1 MNGCRLSA
9 PLLSLLLCASAWS
22 AEQLG
27 WDTLE
32 TGLEV
37 GIFQAPVQSPVGD
50 SRVRVLRI
58 DPRRF
63 ELRLVCAS
71 DADSTTRSARQ
82 WCAKYGLVA
91 AINPSMY
98 QTDYL
103 SSVSLMVAGSHVN
116 NSRVSADK
124 SILAFGPTADTLPP
138 VTIIDRECDDF
149 ASLRRSYGSLAQS
162 IRMISCTGRNVWA
175 QQKRTWSTAAIAI
188 DSAGAVLFIHVRSPY
203 STHDLID
210 MLQSLPLDIA
220 RCMYCE
226 GGPEAQLYVRAG
238 GREYE
243 WCGSYETGFNEND
256 FILRSPPI
264 PNVVGVARRA
274 SPGAAP

>member
-1 MNGCRLSA
+1 LLAALLCVPVLSA
-9 PLLSLLLCASAWS
+9 
-22 AEQLG
+22 EKLG

-32 TGLEV
+32 PGLELGV
-37 GIFQAPVQSPVGD
+37 FAATMRSAVGD
-50 SRVRVLRI
+50 SRVRVLRV
-58 DPRRF
+58 DPERF
-63 ELRLVCAS
+63 ALRLVCAS
-71 DADSTTRSARQ
+71 NTPDSATRSARQ
-82 WCAKYGLVA
+82 WCDMHGLVA

-103 SSVSLMVAGSHVN
+103 SSVSLMVAGDHVN

-124 SILAFGPTADTLPP
+124 SILAWDPISDTLAP
-138 VTIIDRECDDF
+138 VRIIDRQCDDL
-149 ASLRRSYGSLAQS
+149 ASLRRAYGSLVQS

-175 QQKRTWSTAAIAI
+175 QQDRRWSTAAIGV

-203 STHDLID
+203 STHDLIEI
-210 MLQSLPLDIA
+210 LRSLPLHIE

-243 WCGSYETGFNEND
+243 WCGSYETDYNEND
-256 FILRSPPI
+256 LILRSPPV
-264 PNVVGVARRA
+264 PNVIGVARRA
-274 SPGAAP
+274 SSGAGP